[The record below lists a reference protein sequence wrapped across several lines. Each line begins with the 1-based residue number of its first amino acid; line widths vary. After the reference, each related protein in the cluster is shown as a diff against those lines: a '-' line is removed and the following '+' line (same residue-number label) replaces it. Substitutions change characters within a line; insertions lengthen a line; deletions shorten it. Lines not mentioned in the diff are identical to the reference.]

1 MQHIRQ
7 IRPSD
12 ASGDVPVRRWKRLKR
27 RVDELPEPELF
38 GLDDG
43 APVVPFSSSQCEVYN
58 TLDSMDCLL
67 DAVKVADFMGDD
79 EKMTM
84 LATAAMTRCDFCL
97 SCVHYQPSGT
107 RARSSMEILII
118 FSVEGLMDPS
128 VAVRWG
134 RLG

>member
-7 IRPSD
+7 VRPSD
-12 ASGDVPVRRWKRLKR
+12 ASGDVPVRRWKRFKR

-38 GLDDG
+38 GSDDG
-43 APVVPFSSSQCEVYN
+43 APAVPFTSSQCEVYN

-97 SCVHYQPSGT
+97 LCVLCPMYADCKTVSSFMC
-107 RARSSMEILII
+107 ARLII
-118 FSVEGLMDPS
+118 MANLSERSHAL
-128 VAVRWG
+128 A
-134 RLG
+134 